1 MSDTK
6 QISNINTLRG
16 LAALSVCMFHTA
28 GTGSLHS
35 AGLLDKSSFLF
46 QYGYLGV
53 QVYFAIYGFVIP

>member
-1 MSDTK
+1 MSETK

-16 LAALSVCMFHTA
+16 FAALSVCMFHTA

-35 AGLLDKSSFLF
+35 AGLLDKFSFLF

-53 QVYFAIYGFVIP
+53 QVFFVIYGFVIP